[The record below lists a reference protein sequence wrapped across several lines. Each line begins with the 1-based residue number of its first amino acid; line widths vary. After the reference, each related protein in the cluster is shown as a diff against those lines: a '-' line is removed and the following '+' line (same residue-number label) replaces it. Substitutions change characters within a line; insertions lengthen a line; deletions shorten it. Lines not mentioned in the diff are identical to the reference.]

1 MRARFLFLAVHFLVS
16 SFGRVGAYRSIP
28 GIVLP
33 LYTRLSNRRRGH
45 GVQLV
50 KEGVWA
56 EECAFEKASEVS
68 SLADLPHCDS

>member
-56 EECAFEKASEVS
+56 FHIEKNAPLKKPLRSR
-68 SLADLPHCDS
+68 L